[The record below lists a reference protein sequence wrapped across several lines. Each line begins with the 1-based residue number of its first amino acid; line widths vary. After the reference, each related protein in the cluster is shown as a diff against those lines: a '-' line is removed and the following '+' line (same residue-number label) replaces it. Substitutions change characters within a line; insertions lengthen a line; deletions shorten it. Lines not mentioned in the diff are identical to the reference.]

1 MTAQTT
7 HAINAGMENIYPH
20 NTLNA
25 IGNTPLVDL
34 GEGILAKAEFL
45 NPSGSVKDR
54 MALYIIEQAEKNGLL
69 KPGDTIVESTSGNT
83 GNALS
88 MIAAAKGY
96 KMIVLMPNGYTHE
109 RSNISK
115 LYGAELRLVG
125 DFHVNQARAEAIELG
140 HQDGYF
146 CPQQFDNE
154 LNVEENKNW
163 LGKEIIAQ
171 LDERGIKIDA
181 IVQGVGTGGTLIG
194 NALALKEWHNP
205 DLKVFAMEP
214 SESRTIECCI
224 TACHNIEGISDGFIP
239 TIYERHKHVVDEII
253 NIDSEEAI
261 DTAMAFCD
269 KRGLMVGPSSGA
281 NYLAALEIKRRHP
294 HVKNILTFM
303 CDRGEK
309 YLSLYA
315 QRK

>member
-1 MTAQTT
+1 M
-7 HAINAGMENIYPH
+7 INYDLKNA
-20 NTLNA
+20 LNA
-25 IGNTPLVDL
+25 IGNTPLLDL
-34 GEGILAKAEFL
+34 EDGIFAKAEFL

-54 MALYIIEQAEKNGLL
+54 MALYIVEKAEQNGLL

-115 LYGAELRLVG
+115 LYGADLRLVG
-125 DFHVNQARAEAIELG
+125 DFHVNQARADAIEMG
-140 HQDGYF
+140 QKDGFF

-171 LDERGIKIDA
+171 LDEQGLKIDA
-181 IVQGVGTGGTLIG
+181 IVQGVGTGGTLLG
-194 NALALKEWHNP
+194 NAMALKEWHNP
-205 DLKVFAMEP
+205 ELKVFAMEP
-214 SESRTIECCI
+214 SESRTIECCM

-239 TIYERHKHVVDEII
+239 TIYERHGHLVDGLI

-261 DTAMAFCD
+261 RTAMDFSTN
-269 KRGLMVGPSSGA
+269 RGLMVGPSSGA

-294 HVKNILTFM
+294 EVKTVLTFL
-303 CDRGEK
+303 CDKGEK
-309 YLSLYA
+309 YLSLFA
-315 QRK
+315 KKIDEDAG

>member
-1 MTAQTT
+1 
-7 HAINAGMENIYPH
+7 MENVYLK

-25 IGNTPLVDL
+25 VGNTPLIDL
-34 GEGILAKAEFL
+34 ESGIYAKAEFL

-54 MALYIIEQAEKNGLL
+54 MALYIIEQAEKSGLL

-109 RSNISK
+109 RSNISL

-125 DFHVNQARAEAIELG
+125 DFHVNEARAQAIELG
-140 HQDGYF
+140 KQDGYF

-163 LGKEIIAQ
+163 LGKEIIGQ
-171 LDERGIKIDA
+171 LDEKDIKIDA

-194 NALALKEWHNP
+194 NAMALKEWHNP
-205 DLKVFAMEP
+205 ELKIFAMEP

-239 TIYERHKHVVDEII
+239 TIYGRHKHMVDEII
-253 NIDSEEAI
+253 NIDSEQAI
-261 DTAMAFCD
+261 ETAISFGTE
-269 KRGLMVGPSSGA
+269 RGLMVGPSSGA

-294 HVKNILTFM
+294 EVKTVLTFL

-315 QRK
+315 QRKGNKARV

>member
-1 MTAQTT
+1 
-7 HAINAGMENIYPH
+7 MENVYLK

-25 IGNTPLVDL
+25 VGNTPLIDL
-34 GEGILAKAEFL
+34 ESGIYAKAEFL

-54 MALYIIEQAEKNGLL
+54 MALYIIEQAEKSGLL

-109 RSNISK
+109 RSNISL

-125 DFHVNQARAEAIELG
+125 DFHVNEARAQAIELG
-140 HQDGYF
+140 KQDGYF

-163 LGKEIIAQ
+163 LGKEIIGQ
-171 LDERGIKIDA
+171 LDEKDIKIDA

-194 NALALKEWHNP
+194 NAMALKEWHNP
-205 DLKVFAMEP
+205 ELKIFAMEP

-239 TIYERHKHVVDEII
+239 TIYGRHKHMVDEII
-253 NIDSEEAI
+253 NIDSEQAI
-261 DTAMAFCD
+261 ETAISFGTE
-269 KRGLMVGPSSGA
+269 RGLMVGPSSGA

-294 HVKNILTFM
+294 EVKTVLTFL

-315 QRK
+315 QRKGNKARA

>member
-1 MTAQTT
+1 M
-7 HAINAGMENIYPH
+7 INYDLKNA
-20 NTLNA
+20 LNA
-25 IGNTPLVDL
+25 IGNTPLLDL
-34 GEGILAKAEFL
+34 EDGIFAKAEFL

-54 MALYIIEQAEKNGLL
+54 MALYIVEKAEQNGLL

-115 LYGAELRLVG
+115 LYGADLRLVG
-125 DFHVNQARAEAIELG
+125 DFHVNQARADAIEMG
-140 HQDGYF
+140 QKDGFF

-171 LDERGIKIDA
+171 LDEQGIKIDA
-181 IVQGVGTGGTLIG
+181 IVQGVGTGGTLLG
-194 NALALKEWHNP
+194 NAMALKEWHNP
-205 DLKVFAMEP
+205 ELKVFAMEP
-214 SESRTIECCI
+214 SESRTIECCM

-239 TIYERHKHVVDEII
+239 TIYERHGHLVDELI

-261 DTAMAFCD
+261 RTAMDFSTN
-269 KRGLMVGPSSGA
+269 RGLMVGPSSGA

-294 HVKNILTFM
+294 EIKTVLTFL
-303 CDRGEK
+303 CDKGEK
-309 YLSLYA
+309 YLSLFA
-315 QRK
+315 KKMDE

>member
-1 MTAQTT
+1 M
-7 HAINAGMENIYPH
+7 INYDLKNA
-20 NTLNA
+20 LNA
-25 IGNTPLVDL
+25 IGNTPLLDL
-34 GEGILAKAEFL
+34 EDGIFAKAEFL

-54 MALYIIEQAEKNGLL
+54 MALYIIEKAEQDGLL

-115 LYGAELRLVG
+115 LYGADLRLVG
-125 DFHVNQARAEAIELG
+125 DFHVNQARADAIEMG
-140 HQDGYF
+140 QKDGFF

-171 LDERGIKIDA
+171 LDEQGIKIDA

-194 NALALKEWHNP
+194 NAMALKEWHNP

-214 SESRTIECCI
+214 SESRTIECCM

-239 TIYERHKHVVDEII
+239 TIYERHGDIVDELI

-261 DTAMAFCD
+261 RTAMDFASQ
-269 KRGLMVGPSSGA
+269 RGLMVGPSSGA

-294 HVKNILTFM
+294 EVKTVLTFL
-303 CDRGEK
+303 CDKGEK
-309 YLSLYA
+309 YLSLFA
-315 QRK
+315 KKKDEGA

>member
-1 MTAQTT
+1 M
-7 HAINAGMENIYPH
+7 IYYDLKNA
-20 NTLNA
+20 LNA
-25 IGNTPLVDL
+25 IGNTPLLDL
-34 GEGILAKAEFL
+34 EDGIFAKAEFL

-54 MALYIIEQAEKNGLL
+54 MALYIIEKAEQNGLL

-96 KMIVLMPNGYTHE
+96 KMIVLMPHGYTHE

-115 LYGAELRLVG
+115 LYGADLRLVG
-125 DFHVNQARAEAIELG
+125 DFHVNQARADAIEMG
-140 HQDGYF
+140 KKDGFF

-171 LDERGIKIDA
+171 LDEQGIKIDA
-181 IVQGVGTGGTLIG
+181 IVQGVGTGGTLLG
-194 NALALKEWHNP
+194 NAMALKEWHNP
-205 DLKVFAMEP
+205 ELKVFAMEP
-214 SESRTIECCI
+214 SESRTIECCM

-239 TIYERHKHVVDEII
+239 TIYERHGHMVDELI

-261 DTAMAFCD
+261 RTAMDFATN
-269 KRGLMVGPSSGA
+269 RGLMVGPSSGA

-294 HVKNILTFM
+294 EVKTVLTFL
-303 CDRGEK
+303 CDKGEK
-309 YLSLYA
+309 YLSLFA
-315 QRK
+315 KKIDEDAA

>member
-1 MTAQTT
+1 
-7 HAINAGMENIYPH
+7 MENVYLK

-25 IGNTPLVDL
+25 VGNTPLIDL
-34 GEGILAKAEFL
+34 ESGIYAKAEFL

-54 MALYIIEQAEKNGLL
+54 MALYIIEQAEKSGLL

-109 RSNISK
+109 RSNISL

-125 DFHVNQARAEAIELG
+125 DFHVNEARAQAIELG
-140 HQDGYF
+140 KQDGYF

-163 LGKEIIAQ
+163 LGKEIIGQ
-171 LDERGIKIDA
+171 LDEKDIKIDA

-194 NALALKEWHNP
+194 NAMALKEWHNP
-205 DLKVFAMEP
+205 ELKIFAMEP

-239 TIYERHKHVVDEII
+239 TIYGRHKHMVDEII
-253 NIDSEEAI
+253 NIASEQAI
-261 DTAMAFCD
+261 ETAISFGTE
-269 KRGLMVGPSSGA
+269 RGLMVGPSSGA

-294 HVKNILTFM
+294 EVKTVLTFL

-315 QRK
+315 QRKGNKARA

>member
-1 MTAQTT
+1 MNKTYA
-7 HAINAGMENIYPH
+7 HNA
-20 NTLNA
+20 LNA
-25 IGNTPLVDL
+25 VGNTPLIDL
-34 GEGILAKAEFL
+34 KDGIYAKAEFL

-69 KPGDTIVESTSGNT
+69 RPGDTIVESTSGNT

-115 LYGAELRLVG
+115 LYGAELRLIG
-125 DFHVNQARAEAIELG
+125 DFHVNEARATAIEMG
-140 HQDGYF
+140 QQDGFF

-163 LGKEIIAQ
+163 LGKEIIKQ
-171 LDERGIKIDA
+171 LDEQSIKIDA

-194 NALALKEWHNP
+194 NAQALKEWHNP

-224 TACHNIEGISDGFIP
+224 TACHSIEGISDGFIP
-239 TIYERHKHVVDEII
+239 TIYDRHRSTVDDVV

-261 DTAMAFCD
+261 ETAMMLCD

-281 NYLAALEIKRRHP
+281 NYLAAQEIKRQHP
-294 HVKNILTFM
+294 DVKNVLTFL
-303 CDRGEK
+303 CDKGEK
-309 YLSLYA
+309 YLSLFAKY
-315 QRK
+315 K

>member
-1 MTAQTT
+1 MR
-7 HAINAGMENIYPH
+7 MENVYLK

-25 IGNTPLVDL
+25 VGNTPLIDL
-34 GEGILAKAEFL
+34 ESGIYAKAEFL

-54 MALYIIEQAEKNGLL
+54 MALYIVEQAEKSGLL

-109 RSNISK
+109 RSNISL

-125 DFHVNQARAEAIELG
+125 DFHVNEARAQAIELG
-140 HQDGYF
+140 KQDGYF

-171 LDERGIKIDA
+171 LDEKSIKIDA
-181 IVQGVGTGGTLIG
+181 IVQGVGTGGTLLG
-194 NALALKEWHNP
+194 NAMALKEWHNP

-239 TIYERHKHVVDEII
+239 TIYGRHKHMVDEVI
-253 NIDSEEAI
+253 NIDSELAI
-261 DTAMAFCD
+261 DTAIAFGIE
-269 KRGLMVGPSSGA
+269 RGLMVGP
-281 NYLAALEIKRRHP
+281 AAAQT
-294 HVKNILTFM
+294 IL
-303 CDRGEK
+303 
-309 YLSLYA
+309 LH
-315 QRK
+315 

>member
-1 MTAQTT
+1 MNNT
-7 HAINAGMENIYPH
+7 YLH
-20 NTLNA
+20 NSLNA
-25 IGNTPLVDL
+25 IGNTPLIDL
-34 GEGILAKAEFL
+34 NDGIYAKAEFL

-54 MALYIIEQAEKNGLL
+54 MALYIVEQAEKNGLL

-115 LYGAELRLVG
+115 LYGAELRLIG

-140 HQDGYF
+140 KKDGYF

-154 LNVEENKNW
+154 LNVDENKNW
-163 LGKEIIAQ
+163 LGKEVISQ
-171 LDERGIKIDA
+171 LDEKEIKIDA

-239 TIYERHKHVVDEII
+239 TIYERHKDVVDDVI
-253 NIDSEEAI
+253 NIDSDQAI
-261 DTAMAFCD
+261 EIAMQFSTD
-269 KRGLMVGPSSGA
+269 RGLMVGPSSGA
-281 NYLAALEIKRRHP
+281 NYLAALEIKKRDP
-294 HVKNILTFM
+294 NIKNILTFL
-303 CDRGEK
+303 CDKGEK

-315 QRK
+315 QRAG

>member
-1 MTAQTT
+1 MR
-7 HAINAGMENIYPH
+7 MENVYLK

-25 IGNTPLVDL
+25 VGNTPLIDL
-34 GEGILAKAEFL
+34 ESGIYAKAEFL

-54 MALYIIEQAEKNGLL
+54 MALYIVEQAEKSGLL

-109 RSNISK
+109 RSNISL

-125 DFHVNQARAEAIELG
+125 DFHVNEARAQAIELG
-140 HQDGYF
+140 KQDGYF

-171 LDERGIKIDA
+171 LDEKGIKIDA
-181 IVQGVGTGGTLIG
+181 IVQGVGTGGTLLG
-194 NALALKEWHNP
+194 NAMALKEWHNP

-239 TIYERHKHVVDEII
+239 TIYGRHKHMVDEVI
-253 NIDSEEAI
+253 NIDSELAI
-261 DTAMAFCD
+261 DTAIAFGIE
-269 KRGLMVGPSSGA
+269 RGLMVGPSSGA
-281 NYLAALEIKRRHP
+281 NYLAALEIKRRHSEIKT
-294 HVKNILTFM
+294 VLTFL

-315 QRK
+315 QRKGNNATI